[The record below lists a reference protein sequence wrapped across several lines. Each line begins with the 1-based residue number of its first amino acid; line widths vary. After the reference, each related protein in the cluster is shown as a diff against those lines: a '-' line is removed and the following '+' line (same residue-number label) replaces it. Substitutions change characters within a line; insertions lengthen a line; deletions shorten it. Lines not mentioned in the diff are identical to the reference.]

1 MGVYLNTILR
11 SEINKGEIA
20 NPITLFL
27 NDGENL
33 INPFSNSAQHKCM
46 KMLRN
51 TPEEQYIRVRIF
63 YDKPLLS
70 VLFYNMN
77 SQKYELCTSVEAD
90 LSY

>member
-11 SEINKGEIA
+11 KDEKGEIV

-33 INPFSNSAQHKCM
+33 INVFSNSAEHKCF
-46 KMLRN
+46 KRLRN
-51 TPEEQYIRVRIF
+51 TPIEQYLRIRVF

-70 VLFYNMN
+70 ILFYNI
-77 SQKYELCTSVEAD
+77 
-90 LSY
+90 